1 VHAVTHLAL
10 LPSPLLGPAA
20 WSRVAVLLRERGL
33 RVTQVGLPERI
44 TSVEDVLTGF
54 VAALPDSEPVV
65 LVPHSNAGL
74 YVAAVAARVRVRGA
88 VYVDAGL
95 PSLTAS
101 APTAPAWL
109 RERLGDLAGPDGI
122 LPPWTEWWPE
132 ADVAGLFPDPATHRA
147 VEREQPRLPL
157 AYFDA
162 EVPTPAGWEQLPA
175 AYLAFGDAY
184 ADERA
189 EAVRRGWPVS
199 TLRGGHLHM
208 LVDPAGV
215 ADALTG
221 LLAAWAD
228 GAGDPG

>member
-1 VHAVTHLAL
+1 MTHLAL

-20 WSRVAVLLRERGL
+20 WSPVAAALRERGV
-33 RVTQVGLPERI
+33 RVTEVRLPERI
-44 TSVEDVLTGF
+44 TSPGDVLTGF
-54 VAALPDSEPVV
+54 VAALPDKPVV

-74 YVAAVAARVRVRGA
+74 YVAALAAEVPVQGMLF
-88 VYVDAGL
+88 VDAGL

-101 APTAPAWL
+101 SPTAPGWL
-109 RERLGDLAGPDGI
+109 RARLGELVGPDGM

-132 ADVAGLFPDPATHRA
+132 ADVAGLFPDPATRRA

-199 TLRGGHLHM
+199 TLRGGHLHL

-215 ADALTG
+215 AAALTG
-221 LLAAWAD
+221 LLAAC
-228 GAGDPG
+228 AGDAGD